1 MERGLVMRYRTPEA
15 LGMAVTAAARRSGMD
30 VGRAI
35 SGFYF
40 HRLLCRAF
48 SVPDSPFLPK
58 GGQSMLARMP
68 SARA

>member
-1 MERGLVMRYRTPEA
+1 MRYRTPEA

-40 HRLLCRAF
+40 HRLLCRVF
-48 SVPDSPFLPK
+48 SVSAQSDTRKQTVDSLVTPL
-58 GGQSMLARMP
+58 
-68 SARA
+68 